1 MVPPRGR
8 DGIRRLSHH
17 RPKHPREGKQTKMK
31 SAKQIYKEVKSL
43 ATEQEQQKYI
53 DALTEKETI
62 EFANF
67 LLRFP

>member
-1 MVPPRGR
+1 
-8 DGIRRLSHH
+8 
-17 RPKHPREGKQTKMK
+17 MK
-31 SAKQIYKEVKSL
+31 SAKQIYKEVKAL
-43 ATEQEQQKYI
+43 ANEQEQQKYI